1 MEATTRIELVDTVL
15 QTDAAIVEE
24 ARERDPALEHVIHG
38 LGDVVAARELGTL
51 LAHPGLQLDDQRR
64 AEFLPNGPAPFGALT
79 VDRPLDLEP
88 LIDPTTVGS
97 KLAHS

>member
-51 LAHPGLQLDDQRR
+51 LAHPGLQLDGKSLR
-64 AEFLPNGPAPFGALT
+64 
-79 VDRPLDLEP
+79 
-88 LIDPTTVGS
+88 S
-97 KLAHS
+97 H